1 MSKKLA
7 ICVPHYRRKEHL
19 DEFIPHMENFMEKY
33 HPDIEYKIFVANQ
46 IEPDT
51 ILRFNRG
58 TAKNIAFNEALK
70 EGYDYFCFHDID
82 MLPEDE
88 TCDYSY
94 PEDTPQHLAV
104 HISQFDYMLPSI
116 QYFGGA
122 ILFTKEQFEQI
133 NGYSNDY
140 WNWGMEDDDLL
151 WRCEQ
156 EEFVKVDTLN
166 NTNSTINYLDL
177 DGMSSYVEIPPS
189 LTLRELTTESFT
201 WSVLVK
207 AYDNFDVPMYLI
219 GDLENRKYTHNYF
232 LGRPGY
238 QMGFAYDNSRAYSM
252 SLYDYKNKH
261 NYMWLK
267 RNPDIWTHLL
277 VSVDSEKGEVR
288 FYLNGEESDARFGHG
303 VESPLVLSDNKLK
316 RYGGVPY
323 YLGVKSPTDTSEHN
337 FFYGQIAQV
346 GMWNRPLTEEEI
358 KTIYSR
364 DISDL
369 NHISDCKLFYNFSNM
384 DENYVYDLSG
394 NDNHGINHGC
404 EKGTDVLDEIQH
416 TIVPHRRNGRYKS
429 LKHPINGIVNN
440 RFVFQE
446 DTSRNEKRF
455 FTEVQY
461 GLWDTK
467 KDGLTDLKYEVD
479 SVDKIG
485 RHDFINFKCKH
496 DNIPEWQ

>member
-33 HPDIEYKIFVANQ
+33 HPDIEFKIFVANQ

-58 TAKNIAFNEALK
+58 TAKNIAFAEAVK
-70 EGYDYFCFHDID
+70 QGYDYFCFHDID

-94 PEDTPQHLAV
+94 PKEHPKHIAV

-122 ILFTKEQFEQI
+122 VLFTKEQYEQI

-156 EEFVKVDTLN
+156 EGFVNRQKLSKSNKEVG
-166 NTNSTINYLDL
+166 SVSF
-177 DGMSSYVEIPPS
+177 DGIDSYIEIPPTP
-189 LTLRELTTESFT
+189 TLRELTTDSFT
-201 WSVLVK
+201 WSILVK
-207 AYDNFDVPMYLI
+207 SFDNFDIPMYLI
-219 GDLENRKYTHNYF
+219 GDLKNRKYVHNYI

-238 QMGFAYDNSRAYSM
+238 QMGFAYDNSRAYSFSM
-252 SLYDYKNKH
+252 YDYKNNH

-267 RNPDIWTHLL
+267 RNPDTWTHLL
-277 VSVDSEKGEVR
+277 VTMDSETEEIR
-288 FYLNGEESDARFGHG
+288 FYMNGEESDARFGHG
-303 VESPLVLSDNKLK
+303 VESPLKMSGKPK
-316 RYGGVPY
+316 RYGGLPY
-323 YLGVKSPTDTSEHN
+323 YLGVKNPTDVSPN
-337 FFYGQIAQV
+337 NYFYGEVSQL
-346 GMWNRPLTEEEI
+346 GMWNRVLTKEEI
-358 KTIYSR
+358 KKIYKS
-364 DISDL
+364 DYTDL
-369 NHISDCKLFYNFSNM
+369 NEVEDCKLYYDFKKI
-384 DENYVYDLSG
+384 DENFVYDLSG
-394 NDNHGINHGC
+394 NENHGVNHGC
-404 EKGTDVLDEIQH
+404 DWDFTELDDIEH
-416 TIVPHRRNGRYKS
+416 TIVPHRRNGRFKS

-455 FTEVQY
+455 FSEVQY

-467 KDGLTDLKYEVD
+467 QDGVSDLKYEVD
-479 SVDKIG
+479 SVDKLG
-485 RHDFINFKCKH
+485 RHDFINFICRH
-496 DNIPEWQ
+496 ENIPEWE

>member
-19 DEFIPHMENFMEKY
+19 DTFIPHMEDFMKKY
-33 HPDIEYKIFVANQ
+33 HPDIEFKIFIANQ

-51 ILRFNRG
+51 VLRFNRG

-70 EGYDYFCFHDID
+70 EDFDYFCFHDID
-82 MLPEDE
+82 MVPEDE

-94 PEDTPQHLAV
+94 PTDNPQHLAV

-122 ILFTKEQFEQI
+122 ILFTKEQFENI

-151 WRCEQ
+151 WRCQQ
-156 EEFVKVDTLN
+156 ENYVINDKLPQSNTMVNSLEFDG
-166 NTNSTINYLDL
+166 LD
-177 DGMSSYVEIPPS
+177 SYVEIPPS
-189 LTLRELTTESFT
+189 ETLRDLTNNSFT
-201 WSVLVK
+201 WSILVNP
-207 AYDNFDVPMYLI
+207 YDNFDVPMYLI
-219 GDLENRKYTHNYF
+219 GDLQNRKYIHNYI
-232 LGRPGY
+232 LGRTGY
-238 QMGFAYDNSRAYSM
+238 QMGFAYDNSRAFSFSM
-252 SLYDYKNKH
+252 YDYKNRH

-267 RNPDIWTHLL
+267 RNPDIWSHLMITH
-277 VSVDSEKGEVR
+277 DSENNSLR

-303 VESPLVLSDNKLK
+303 VESPLIMNGNAK

-323 YLGVKSPTDTSEHN
+323 YLGVKNPNENNSSN
-337 FFYGQIAQV
+337 FFYGKVAQV
-346 GMWNRPLTEEEI
+346 GMWNRVLDDSEI
-358 KTIYSR
+358 K
-364 DISDL
+364 D
-369 NHISDCKLFYNFSNM
+369 FYNNDITNCNDYDGCVLHYEFSNV
-384 DENYVYDLSG
+384 DENYVYDISG
-394 NDNHGINHGC
+394 NNNHGINHGC
-404 EKGTDVLDEIQH
+404 QVTTEKLEDISH
-416 TIVPHRRNGRYKS
+416 TIVPHRRNGKYKS

-455 FTEVQY
+455 FSEVQY

-485 RHDFINFKCKH
+485 RHDFINFICKH